1 MKGLTLKKTKE
12 VYMADVIAG
21 VKGWINKISEVAVS
35 LIALAVVL
43 QVLFG
48 SDMIFLPV
56 DVIGNITSLVASLGS
71 QGLVGLVAL
80 GVIYWIFTKKD

>member
-1 MKGLTLKKTKE
+1 
-12 VYMADVIAG
+12 MADVIAG